1 MIYTYWPTLTLHDAL
16 PILKANNLSETVT
29 PPLTTGGQAPDHADF
44 QLPPALQPVVKAA
57 FTLAPDDDPVV
68 EDLGQHNYAIVAVG
82 EVVEAAPRPLNQIRE
97 QVAADLV
104 RSRAFDKAK
113 EQAEMVVAK
122 VKAGLPLRHVL
133 ADAKLP
139 APQTVTNRRID
150 VASQRSEEH
159 TSELQS
165 LIRIPYAV

>member
-1 MIYTYWPTLTLHDAL
+1 MAEV
-16 PILKANNLSETVT
+16 LKANNLSETVT

-122 VKAGLPLRHVL
+122 G
-133 ADAKLP
+133 
-139 APQTVTNRRID
+139 
-150 VASQRSEEH
+150 SEERRVGKECVS
-159 TSELQS
+159 TFRS
-165 LIRIPYAV
+165 RW

>member
-1 MIYTYWPTLTLHDAL
+1 MRIRDWSSDVCSSDLFH
-16 PILKANNLSETVT
+16 
-29 PPLTTGGQAPDHADF
+29 
-44 QLPPALQPVVKAA
+44 LPPALQPVVKAA

-113 EQAEMVVAK
+113 ETAEMVVAK
-122 VKAGLPLRHVL
+122 
-133 ADAKLP
+133 
-139 APQTVTNRRID
+139 
-150 VASQRSEEH
+150 RSEERRVGKEGVSPCRSGWS
-159 TSELQS
+159 TSH
-165 LIRIPYAV
+165 

>member
-1 MIYTYWPTLTLHDAL
+1 MRIRDWSSDVCSSDLFH
-16 PILKANNLSETVT
+16 
-29 PPLTTGGQAPDHADF
+29 
-44 QLPPALQPVVKAA
+44 LPPALQPVVKAA

-150 VASQRSEEH
+150 VASQGERSEEH

-165 LIRIPYAV
+165 LMRTS